1 MTEEGGRR
9 VNDPSR
15 GGILVC
21 EDCGERMVLEG
32 PISVW
37 LSGGTSFE
45 CECGQRLAPS
55 GRLERKGFGEA
66 AVGESAADAAPPT
79 APQHP

>member
-1 MTEEGGRR
+1 M
-9 VNDPSR
+9 NYPSR

-21 EDCGERMVLEG
+21 EDCGERMVLDG

-37 LSGGTSFE
+37 LSGSTSFE
-45 CECGQRLAPS
+45 CECGQRLDPS

-66 AVGESAADAAPPT
+66 AADAASPT
-79 APQHP
+79 A

>member
-21 EDCGERMVLEG
+21 EDCGERMVLDG

-37 LSGGTSFE
+37 LSGGISFE
-45 CECGQRLAPS
+45 CECGKRLAPS
-55 GRLERKGFGEA
+55 GRLERKGFGNT
-66 AVGESAADAAPPT
+66 AADAASPT
-79 APQHP
+79 APHHP

>member
-1 MTEEGGRR
+1 
-9 VNDPSR
+9 VSDPSR

-21 EDCGERMVLEG
+21 EECGERMVLDG

-37 LSGGTSFE
+37 LSGSTSFG
-45 CECGQRLAPS
+45 CECGQRLAPA

-66 AVGESAADAAPPT
+66 GTATDAASPT
-79 APQHP
+79 SPIHP

>member
-1 MTEEGGRR
+1 M
-9 VNDPSR
+9 NDPSR

-21 EDCGERMVLEG
+21 EDCGERMVLDG

-45 CECGQRLAPS
+45 CECGKRLAPS
-55 GRLERKGFGEA
+55 GRLERKGFWQYGRGRGVTDRA
-66 AVGESAADAAPPT
+66 ASSLR
-79 APQHP
+79 

>member
-15 GGILVC
+15 GSILVC
-21 EDCGERMVLEG
+21 EECGERMVLDG
-32 PISVW
+32 PISLW

-45 CECGQRLAPS
+45 CECGQRLAPA
-55 GRLERKGFGEA
+55 GRLERNGFGEA
-66 AVGESAADAAPPT
+66 ATDAASPN
-79 APQHP
+79 APLHP

>member
-9 VNDPSR
+9 VNDPFR

-21 EDCGERMVLEG
+21 EECGERMVLEG

-45 CECGQRLAPS
+45 CECGRQLAPS

-66 AVGESAADAAPPT
+66 DAPPT
-79 APQHP
+79 SPLQP